1 MRCAHCHLACNNG
14 RFVWFC
20 QLPAGLVP
28 DTLSKLPPSLLQRLT
43 LYDITQ
49 ELPDSTLSELG
60 RLNSLQV
67 LHLLLFQTS

>member
-1 MRCAHCHLACNNG
+1 M
-14 RFVWFC
+14 
-20 QLPAGLVP
+20 P
-28 DTLSKLPPSLLQRLT
+28 DTLSKLPPGLLQRLT
-43 LYDITQ
+43 LYDITS